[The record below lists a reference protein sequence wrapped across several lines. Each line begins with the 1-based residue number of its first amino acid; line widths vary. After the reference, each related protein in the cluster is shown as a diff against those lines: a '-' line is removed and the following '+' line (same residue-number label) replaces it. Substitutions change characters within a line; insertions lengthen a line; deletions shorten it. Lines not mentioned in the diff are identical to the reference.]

1 MDTSMGTQAF
11 GEFLGTFILII
22 LGDGVVGA
30 DVLKR
35 TKSNGTGWVLITFG
49 WGLAVAMAVFM
60 SGF

>member
-30 DVLKR
+30 DVQVVYSRIIK
-35 TKSNGTGWVLITFG
+35 IHDI
-49 WGLAVAMAVFM
+49 
-60 SGF
+60 